1 MIFKTDCK
9 IDQLKGTYKIAPKRY
24 YSRIEETVLERFK
37 VYRKTSNGFY
47 WFALVENDKARVVFS
62 YCKPSSK
69 IVTKKQ
75 ASDSD
80 LLAFNIYLSEALEK
94 LR

>member
-1 MIFKTDCK
+1 MIYKTDCK
-9 IDQLKGTYKIAPKRY
+9 IENLKGTWKPAPKRY
-24 YSRIEETVLERFK
+24 IDRIEKTVTDRFK
-37 VYRKTSNGFY
+37 VYRKVSKSFY
-47 WFALVENDKARVVFS
+47 WFAIVENNIVRAVFS